1 MEILLSPSTRKSIDS
16 FISSPSHA
24 LGVFGDQG
32 SGKYTVA
39 EYLARNILQ
48 LGESS
53 QITEI
58 HIVRPNDKGSIPIED
73 IRGIAGF
80 LKLKSVSKKTIARVV
95 IIEDAHTLSTEAQNA
110 LLKTLEEPPRDTVI
124 ILTATSSS
132 RLLATIS
139 SRIKAISLR
148 PVDKLITNEFYQ
160 DRFASKDIEKAW
172 LISDGKP
179 GLMSA
184 LLHNEDHA
192 LLPYIESAKQILT
205 GNKYDRLLMVDTL
218 SKQDLFQLFTGLIIV
233 STAAFKQAV
242 GKGNKA
248 QIQRW
253 HDIRDTAYQAR
264 KSLRSN
270 PNSKLLLT
278 DLMLSL

>member
-1 MEILLSPSTRKSIDS
+1 MEILLSPSTRKSVDG
-16 FISSPSHA
+16 FIATPSHA
-24 LGVFGDQG
+24 IGIFADQG

-39 EYLARNILQ
+39 DYLARNILQ
-48 LGESS
+48 LGDQQ
-53 QITEI
+53 QIAEI
-58 HIVRPNDKGSIPIED
+58 HIVRPNDKGSIPIEN

-80 LKLKSVSKKTIARVV
+80 LKLKSISNKTIARVV
-95 IIEDAHTLSTEAQNA
+95 IIEDAHTLSGEAQNA

-124 ILTATSSS
+124 ILTATSPSQ
-132 RLLATIS
+132 LLATIA
-139 SRIKAISLR
+139 SRIKPINLR
-148 PVDKLITNEFYQ
+148 PVNKATTIDFYQ
-160 DRFASKDIEKAW
+160 TEYAAKDIEKAW
-172 LISDGKP
+172 MISDGKP

-184 LLHNEDHA
+184 LLNNQEHA

-205 GNKYDRLLMVDTL
+205 GKKYDRLLMVDTL
-218 SKQDLFQLFTGLIIV
+218 SKQDLYQLFTGLLIV

-242 GKGNKA
+242 NRENKQ

-253 HDIRDTAYQAR
+253 HDIREQSYQAR
-264 KSLRSN
+264 KSLRNN